1 MTPNYYDILGLTR
14 DASYEDVKRAWRH
27 KANQWHPDKFLS
39 AEEKL
44 VAHERFVAIME
55 AYMVLIDPAS
65 RARYDSR
72 LANAQSYHVYTGY
85 ENASPAAD
93 QREASDM
100 YQAMLRETP
109 LEFTGTTLFLSL
121 MVLVFPFTLL
131 GVIVMFAM
139 LFGIM
144 KEEPRLTFVGQTL
157 LLFTFLVNL
166 FLLMAEVAM
175 LINLYHRIRRILKLA
190 TLMVRG
196 RRIFSRALTT
206 HRASA

>member
-1 MTPNYYDILGLTR
+1 VTPNYYDILGLTR

-109 LEFTGTTLFLSL
+109 WEFTGTTLVMSL
-121 MVLVFPFTLL
+121 FVCVFPFTLL
-131 GVIVMFAM
+131 GVVSMFA
-139 LFGIM
+139 LLSGIS
-144 KEEPRLTFVGQTL
+144 KEEPRLNLFGEIL
-157 LLFTFLVNL
+157 LLFTLFANVCLLIAEVALLVNL
-166 FLLMAEVAM
+166 YQRM
-175 LINLYHRIRRILKLA
+175 RRVLKLA
-190 TLMVRG
+190 SLMVRG
-196 RRIFSRALTT
+196 RRIFSQALTT
-206 HRASA
+206 Q